1 MGDSNMGEE
10 GSLHGIRVIEIA
22 QGVSGP
28 YCGKLLAGL
37 GAEVIKV
44 EPPSGDTARREGPFP
59 NDVPDVERSGLFL
72 HLNTGKR
79 SCTLNLACKDGQ
91 SLLRR
96 LLTVGNIDVLILGH
110 RHSELEALGLDPA
123 VLVREY
129 PSLIV
134 VNVSPFGLTGP
145 RRNWLGTELVVYAAS
160 GYMSLTGAAEREPI
174 KSYGSLIEYQ
184 AGAQAALGTLA
195 ALFSRD
201 ATGVGQVVDVS
212 QMEAGT
218 FLLGGVEQIAY
229 FHRRVV
235 LRNGTRL
242 LGFAPQHSYPSTIR
256 PCADGFVH
264 CHSNNRHLDLLGV
277 LIPHPRLSDPEVL
290 GALMGH
296 ADEIDQ
302 IMDEWLADKSK
313 RDVVAAAQDLRLP
326 FTEVMTPGE
335 VMADPHHKVRA
346 SFVVVNH
353 PGAGPIQQPGA
364 PFRMGESPWV
374 TGAAPTL
381 AEANADIAARLG
393 LEPAEIARARALEVV

>member
-1 MGDSNMGEE
+1 MAGE
-10 GSLHGIRVIEIA
+10 GSLHGIRVLEIA

-28 YCGKLLAGL
+28 YSGKLLAGL
-37 GAEVIKV
+37 GAEVLKV
-44 EPPSGDTARREGPFP
+44 EPPSGDRTRREGPFP
-59 NDVPDVERSGLFL
+59 GDTPDAEKSGLFL

-79 SCTLNLACKDGQ
+79 SFALNLDCEDG
-91 SLLRR
+91 RR
-96 LLTVGNIDVLILGH
+96 LLERLLAEARIDVVILGG
-110 RHSELEALGLDPA
+110 RPAELEQLGLDPA
-123 VLVREY
+123 ALVRAH
-129 PSLIV
+129 PALV
-134 VNVSPFGLTGP
+134 VANVSPFGLTGP
-145 RRNWLGTELVVYAAS
+145 RRDWLATELIVYAAS
-160 GYMSLTGAAEREPI
+160 GYMSLTGSAEREPL

-184 AGAQAALGTLA
+184 AGAQAALGILA

-201 ATGVGQVVDVS
+201 ATGAGQVVDVS

-229 FHRRVV
+229 FHRRAV

-277 LIPHPRLSDPEVL
+277 LIPNPRLSEPEVL
-290 GALMGH
+290 DALMGH

-302 IMDEWLADKSK
+302 IMDEWLADKAK
-313 RDVVAAAQDLRLP
+313 RDVVASAQELRLP
-326 FTEVMTPGE
+326 FTEVMAPGE
-335 VMADPHHKVRA
+335 VMADPHHKARG
-346 SFVVVNH
+346 SFVVVDH
-353 PGAGPIQQPGA
+353 PGAGPIQQPGP

-381 AEANADIAARLG
+381 GEANAEIAGLLG
-393 LEPAEIARARALEVV
+393 LQPGEMARARALEVV

>member
-1 MGDSNMGEE
+1 MAGE
-10 GSLHGIRVIEIA
+10 GSLHGIRVLEIA

-28 YCGKLLAGL
+28 YSGKLLAGL
-37 GAEVIKV
+37 GAEVLKV
-44 EPPSGDTARREGPFP
+44 EPSGGDEARREGPFP
-59 NDVPDVERSGLFL
+59 GDVPDVERSGLFL

-91 SLLRR
+91 GLLGR
-96 LLTVGNIDVLILGH
+96 LLTVGKFDVLILGH
-110 RHSELEALGLDPA
+110 RPAELEALGLDPA
-123 VLVREY
+123 ILVRDN

-145 RRNWLGTELVVYAAS
+145 RRNWLGTELIVYAAS
-160 GYMSLTGAAEREPI
+160 GYMSLTGSAEREPI
-174 KSYGSLIEYQ
+174 KSYGHLIEYQ
-184 AGAQAALGTLA
+184 AGAQAALGVLA
-195 ALFSRD
+195 ALFAREK
-201 ATGVGQVVDVS
+201 TGAGQVVDVS

-290 GALMGH
+290 SALMGH
-296 ADEIDQ
+296 ADEIDE
-302 IMDEWLADKSK
+302 IMDEWLADKGK
-313 RDVVAAAQDLRLP
+313 RDVVAAAQELRLP
-326 FTEVMTPGE
+326 FTEVMAPGE
-335 VMADPHHKVRA
+335 VMGDSHHKERG
-346 SFVVVNH
+346 SFVVVDH

-364 PFRMGESPWV
+364 PFRMSESPWI
-374 TGAAPTL
+374 TAPAPEL
-381 AEANADIAARLG
+381 GEANPDVAGELG
-393 LEPAEIARARALEVV
+393 LQPGELAMARALEVV